1 MQLLRTMRSRDPR
14 PHALPLPSPSAP
26 AAAHRPPLRRR
37 ALATAALLIAPFAT
51 AVAVAAPAQAAT
63 AGAAVPFTEYNA
75 GTGGTGVATNG
86 TILGPDYDFG
96 TLPSEA
102 TGRMVDQLV
111 GQGSYVSFTLSSAA
125 NAVDFHYSIPDSL
138 AGGGI
143 TAPLD
148 LYVGNTLT
156 TALSLT
162 SQYSWLYGSNPPT
175 ENNAPQVTDPNV
187 SAPHDFYNDVRYMFG
202 STLPAGTVVKLQVD
216 SGDTAPWYA
225 INTADF
231 ENVAAP
237 LASPAGYINVTQAP
251 YNVDNTG
258 VNDVT
263 SELQSAISA
272 AESAGTGVYLPQ
284 GTYKISSP
292 LQVNKLNLAGAGEW
306 YTEITGQSV
315 ELNGGG
321 GNDNIHDLSLFGTVN
336 VRNDGDGS
344 VNGLNGNFSNTTV
357 SNVWVQNTKVGMWI
371 TGSTTGLTINSVR
384 IQDTTADGVN
394 FDGNVNDSTVENSFL
409 RNTQDDGLAIWA
421 SPNDDS
427 DTFTQNTVD
436 SPGIAN
442 NVAIYGG
449 SNITVTNN
457 LLQDTV
463 TRGGGIH
470 LGNRFGAQAMAGT
483 ITISG
488 NVLNRDGQFDPGWD
502 YGVGA
507 IWFWPQQESL
517 DATVNITGNQINN
530 SPYEAFMFQNSTM
543 YTGSGV
549 LTGNGGNT
557 ITNVH
562 IDNNTVNGVGTYVMQ
577 EQAAGSIEVSGLTA
591 TNVGVSGQMN
601 CANTSDFTI
610 TQGSGNSGWSSST
623 CGMPAAAPLYVFP
636 TTTTFENATV
646 GQATPVQQI
655 TVFNKGSAAAT
666 LGSISPSSG
675 FTVTQDPSDPCG
687 ATLGAT
693 EPGDSSVWCSVDV
706 SFTAPA
712 AGITKGTLTIPS
724 NQPGNPT
731 VVQLIGSTGG
741 TNVINPPTVTPGSL
755 SFGYVNVGSSSGT
768 QSVTVAN
775 PGQSALTISSI
786 TTSGAFSQTNTCG
799 SSIAAGGSCA
809 VTVKFSPTAGG
820 SQTGELAIA
829 NSGTSTPIGAGLS
842 GIGLTSSTNLAL
854 TGSMTGSSTASGFPA
869 GNANDNNTSS
879 YWESLDGA
887 AYPQT
892 LTANLGQSF
901 SLGSVT
907 LDLPPSSAWATRTE
921 TLSVLGST
929 NGSTWS
935 TLVGSTAYTF
945 NPSTGNTVS
954 FNLPSGTNDQYLQLS
969 FTGNTGWTAAQI
981 SEFEIF
987 PGSGSGSTSATLSAA
1002 PTLLSFGNQTVG
1014 STSSAQSVTITNTGN
1029 AAASI
1034 SSVSAGAPF
1043 AQTNT
1048 CGSSLAAGASCTA
1061 SVTFKPTAAGSASGT
1076 LTVNSNATNSS
1087 LNVALSGTGTTAA
1100 SATLSASPSS
1110 VSFGNQAVGS
1120 TSSAQSVTITN
1131 TGGAAASISSVAA
1144 GSGFGQTNTCG
1155 SSLAAGASCTVSVT
1169 FSPTAAQ
1176 AYSANLTV
1184 SSNATNATLTVP
1196 LSGTG
1201 TSTTTNLALNKS
1213 ISASSYTQTYV
1224 ATNANDGNTSSYW
1237 EAVNGSWPATLTV
1250 DLGSTQTL
1258 GDTVIDLPPS
1268 SAWNTRTQTLSV
1280 LGSNDDST
1288 WTTIVASATY
1298 TWNPS
1303 TGNTVTIN
1311 FPAGT
1316 SDRYVQLNITAN
1328 NVQNGGQVS
1337 EWQIFG

>member
-1 MQLLRTMRSRDPR
+1 MHMLRTKKSRDRDTRPR
-14 PHALPLPSPSAP
+14 SISF
-26 AAAHRPPLRRR
+26 RRR
-37 ALATAALLIAPFAT
+37 AVATAALLLAPFVT
-51 AVAVAAPAQAAT
+51 AIGFSAPAHAAAA
-63 AGAAVPFTEYNA
+63 AGAPVPFTEYNA

-111 GQGSYVSFTLSSAA
+111 GQGTYVSFTLTAAA

-143 TAPLD
+143 TAPLS
-148 LYVGNTLT
+148 LYVNNNLT

-187 SAPHDFYNDVRYMFG
+187 SAPHDFYNDVRYMFS
-202 STLPAGTVVKLQVD
+202 STLPVGTVVKLQVD

-231 ENVAAP
+231 ETVAAP
-237 LASPAGYINVTQAP
+237 LAAPAGYINVTQAP

-272 AESAGTGVYLPQ
+272 AESAGSGVYLPQ

-306 YTEITGQSV
+306 YTEITGTSV

-371 TGSTTGLTINSVR
+371 TGSTSGLTINSVR

-394 FDGNVNDSTVENSFL
+394 FDGNVNGSEVENSFL

-436 SPGIAN
+436 DPGIAN

-507 IWFWPQQESL
+507 IWFWPQQENLS
-517 DATVNITGNQINN
+517 ATVNITNNQINN

-549 LTGNGGNT
+549 LTGSGGNT

-562 IDNNTVNGVGTYVMQ
+562 IDNNTVSGVGTYVMQ

-610 TQGSGNSGWSSST
+610 TQGSGNSGWSSNT

-655 TVFNKGSAAAT
+655 TVFNKGSASAT
-666 LGSISPSSG
+666 LGAISPSSG
-675 FTVTQDPSDPCG
+675 FTVTQDPSHPCG
-687 ATLGAT
+687 STLGAT
-693 EPGDSSVWCSVDV
+693 EPGDNSVWCSVDV

-712 AGITKGTLTIPS
+712 SGITKGTLTIPS

-731 VVQLIGSTGG
+731 VIQLIGSTGG

-755 SFGYVNVGSSSGT
+755 SFGYVNVGSTSGT

-775 PGQSALTISSI
+775 PAQSPLTISSV
-786 TTSGAFSQTNTCG
+786 TTSGAFSQTNNCG
-799 SSIAAGGSCA
+799 SSVAAGGSCT
-809 VTVKFSPTAGG
+809 VSVKFSPTTGG

-829 NSGTSTPIGAGLS
+829 NSATSTPIGAGLS
-842 GIGLTSSTNLAL
+842 GTGLTSTTNLAL
-854 TGSMTGSSTASGFPA
+854 TSSMTGSSTASGFPA
-869 GNANDNNTSS
+869 SNANDGNTSS

-892 LTANLGQSF
+892 LTSNLGQSF

-907 LDLPPSSAWATRTE
+907 LTLPPSTAWATRTE
-921 TLSVLGST
+921 TLSVLGSA
-929 NGSTWS
+929 NGTSWS
-935 TLVGSTAYTF
+935 TLVPSAGYTL
-945 NPSTGNTVS
+945 NPATGNTVS
-954 FNLPSGTNDQYLQLS
+954 INLPSGTTDQYLQLS

-987 PGSGSGSTSATLSAA
+987 PGSGSSNSAA
-1002 PTLLSFGNQTVG
+1002 SLTASPAQLSFGNQTVG
-1014 STSSAQSVTITNTGN
+1014 TTSAAQAVTISNTGN
-1029 AAASI
+1029 AAAAI
-1034 SSVSAGAPF
+1034 SSVSAGSPF
-1043 AQTNT
+1043 GQTNN

-1061 SVTFKPTAAGSASGT
+1061 NVTFAPTAASSASGS
-1076 LTVNSNATNSS
+1076 LTVNSNATNSPLS
-1087 LNVALSGTGTTAA
+1087 VALSGTGTSTA
-1100 SATLSASPSS
+1100 SATLSASPTTL
-1110 VSFGNQAVGS
+1110 SFGNQAVGS

-1131 TGGAAASISSVAA
+1131 TGNAAAAISQVAV
-1144 GSGFGQTNTCG
+1144 GSGFGQTSTCG
-1155 SSLAAGASCTVSVT
+1155 SSLAAGSSCAVSVT
-1169 FSPTAAQ
+1169 FAPTAAQ

-1184 SSNATNATLTVP
+1184 ASNASDSTLTVP

-1201 TSTTTNLALNKS
+1201 TSTSTNLALNKS
-1213 ISASSYTQTYV
+1213 ISASSQTQNY
-1224 ATNANDGNTSSYW
+1224 APTNANDGNTSSYW
-1237 EAVNGSWPATLTV
+1237 ESVNGSWPATLSV

-1258 GDTVIDLPPS
+1258 GSTVIDLPPS
-1268 SAWNTRTQTLSV
+1268 SAWQTRTQTLSV
-1280 LGSNDDST
+1280 LGSANDST

-1303 TGNTVTIN
+1303 TGNTVTIT
-1311 FPAGT
+1311 FPSGT
-1316 SDRYVQLNITAN
+1316 AYRYVQLSFTAN
-1328 NVQNGGQVS
+1328 SVQNGAQAS

>member
-1 MQLLRTMRSRDPR
+1 MQIFRTKKSRDTR
-14 PHALPLPSPSAP
+14 PPI
-26 AAAHRPPLRRR
+26 PLRRR
-37 ALATAALLIAPFAT
+37 AAATAALLLAPFVT
-51 AVAVAAPAQAAT
+51 AVAMAAPAHAAS
-63 AGAAVPFTEYNA
+63 AGAPVPFTEFNA

-102 TGRMVDQLV
+102 TGRMVDQLI
-111 GQGSYVSFTLSSAA
+111 GQGSYVSFTLSSPA

-138 AGGGI
+138 SGGGI
-143 TAPLD
+143 TAPLN
-148 LYVGNTLT
+148 LYVGNTLAT
-156 TALSLT
+156 TLSLT

-175 ENNAPQVTDPNV
+175 ENNTPQVTDPNV

-202 STLPAGTVVKLQVD
+202 STLQAGTVVKLQID

-237 LASPAGYINVTQAP
+237 LASPSGYINVTQAP
-251 YNVDNTG
+251 YNVDSTG

-263 SELQSAISA
+263 SSLQSAINA
-272 AESAGTGVYLPQ
+272 AESAGSGVYLPQ

-306 YTEITGQSV
+306 YTEITGTSV

-321 GNDNIHDLSLFGTVN
+321 GNDNIHDLSLFGTVS

-371 TGSTTGLTINSVR
+371 TGSTSGLTINSVR

-394 FDGNVNDSTVENSFL
+394 FDGNVNGSTVENSFL

-507 IWFWPQQESL
+507 IWFWPQQANLS
-517 DATVNITGNQINN
+517 ATVNITGNQINN

-557 ITNVH
+557 ISNVK

-577 EQAAGSIEVSGLTA
+577 EQAAGSIEVSNLTA

-610 TQGSGNSGWSSST
+610 SQGSGNSGWSSST

-655 TVFNKGSAAAT
+655 TVFNKGSASAT

-675 FTVTQDPSDPCG
+675 FTVTQDPSHPCG
-687 ATLGAT
+687 TSLGAT
-693 EPGDSSVWCSVDV
+693 QPGDSSVWCSVDV

-712 AGITKGTLTIPS
+712 SGITKGTLTIPS

-731 VVQLIGSTGG
+731 VIQLIGSTGG

-755 SFGYVNVGSSSGT
+755 SYGYVNVGSSSAAKT
-768 QSVTVAN
+768 VTVSN
-775 PGQSALTISSI
+775 PGQSPLTISSI
-786 TTSGAFSQTNTCG
+786 TTSGAFSQTNNCG
-799 SSIAAGGSCA
+799 SSIAAGGSCTVS
-809 VTVKFSPTAGG
+809 VTFSPTAGG

-829 NSGTSTPIGAGLS
+829 NSATSTPIGAGLS

-869 GNANDNNTSS
+869 SNANDGNTSS

-907 LDLPPSSAWATRTE
+907 LDLPPATAWSTRTE
-921 TLSVLGST
+921 TLSVLGS
-929 NGSTWS
+929 NDGSNWS
-935 TLVGSTAYTF
+935 TVVPSAGYTF
-945 NPSTGNTVS
+945 NPSSGNTVS
-954 FNLPSGTNDQYLQLS
+954 FNLPSGTNYQYLQLS
-969 FTGNTGWTAAQI
+969 FTGNTGWSAAQI

-987 PGSGSGSTSATLSAA
+987 PGTGSSGGNSATLSAS
-1002 PTLLSFGNQTVG
+1002 PNLLSFGNQTVG

-1029 AAASI
+1029 AAAAI
-1034 SSVSAGAPF
+1034 SSVTAGAPF
-1043 AQTNT
+1043 AETNT

-1061 SVTFKPTAAGSASGT
+1061 SVTFAPTSAGSASGT
-1076 LTVNSNATNSS
+1076 LAVNSNATNSP
-1087 LNVALSGTGTTAA
+1087 LDVTLSGTGTTAA
-1100 SATLSASPSS
+1100 SATLSASPTSL
-1110 VSFGNQAVGS
+1110 SFGNQAVGS
-1120 TSSAQSVTITN
+1120 SSSAQSVTISN
-1131 TGGAAASISSVAA
+1131 TGNAAAAISSIAA

-1155 SSLAAGASCTVSVT
+1155 SSLAAGASCTASVT

-1184 SSNATNATLTVP
+1184 SSNATNSTLTVG

-1201 TSTTTNLALNKS
+1201 TNTTTNLALNKP
-1213 ISASSYTQTYV
+1213 ISASSNTQNYV
-1224 ATNANDGNTSSYW
+1224 AANANDGNTSSYW
-1237 EAVNGSWPATLTV
+1237 ESINGTWPATLSV

-1258 GDTVIDLPPS
+1258 GNTVIDLPPS
-1268 SAWNTRTQTLSV
+1268 SAWQTRTQTLSI
-1280 LGSNDDST
+1280 LGSNNNSS

-1311 FPAGT
+1311 FPSGT
-1316 SDRYVQLNITAN
+1316 SYRYVQLSFTAN
-1328 NVQNGGQVS
+1328 SVQNGAQVS